1 MELTKKD
8 YKFINNTGQL
18 PGFSGGLTSSDDY
31 QNNIMQW
38 MDNLQQYNSGNKN
51 VAGAVDTSI
60 LPTRGNF
67 DTAGMSAAGQL
78 ASRKDIPYQSTE
90 TKKIAKGINVGN
102 IQTAASAAPGLIGSL
117 HNSWTNYDSVN
128 DIEAQYKPTSA
139 TTAGIGWTRMLKAK
153 DGKLPG
159 YKGGALGNVAGATA
173 SGAAMGSVAGPWGA
187 VVGGAVGLIGSGLG
201 EIFSANKQEE
211 NERKAALYMNAR
223 NNAERNGAI
232 GTALQLNDAEEY
244 GDQYSQSLF
253 GHANGKL
260 PKFDIGKVST
270 SFGQALGEATAR
282 VSNGEVIANKYTGTM
297 YRVPGLKNNKDGKL
311 ASLSDSDTV
320 ITNKHGLSDY
330 AWRTGDIEGAEE
342 MMKMF
347 GNPAYKNG
355 RLPKCA
361 EGWLGNAIPS
371 ALGSIASLA
380 QYIDAKNSTPYY
392 PHTYVANPYELQGL
406 TTLAGLRIN
415 PYPITQQLRNA
426 EARTNRAIDIAG
438 GLSGSQRTAA
448 RLANLNTTQNNISN
462 LLSNIQQQ
470 NNAYRAN
477 YAQAAINAGQASR
490 QARMAANQWDL
501 DYYSKAHAARNRGI
515 QTGIANMLSQIQQ
528 YQANEFKRRQF
539 NDTMALYR
547 DDMDLRKR
555 NANWM
560 QNQATR
566 GIGYYPMYNDPTD
579 PVYGSDDDIRRYIGG
594 IPLAQRKRLGITIG

>member
-1 MELTKKD
+1 
-8 YKFINNTGQL
+8 
-18 PGFSGGLTSSDDY
+18 
-31 QNNIMQW
+31 
-38 MDNLQQYNSGNKN
+38 
-51 VAGAVDTSI
+51 
-60 LPTRGNF
+60 
-67 DTAGMSAAGQL
+67 
-78 ASRKDIPYQSTE
+78 
-90 TKKIAKGINVGN
+90 
-102 IQTAASAAPGLIGSL
+102 
-117 HNSWTNYDSVN
+117 
-128 DIEAQYKPTSA
+128 
-139 TTAGIGWTRMLKAK
+139 
-153 DGKLPG
+153 
-159 YKGGALGNVAGATA
+159 
-173 SGAAMGSVAGPWGA
+173 
-187 VVGGAVGLIGSGLG
+187 
-201 EIFSANKQEE
+201 
-211 NERKAALYMNAR
+211 
-223 NNAERNGAI
+223 
-232 GTALQLNDAEEY
+232 
-244 GDQYSQSLF
+244 
-253 GHANGKL
+253 
-260 PKFDIGKVST
+260 
-270 SFGQALGEATAR
+270 
-282 VSNGEVIANKYTGTM
+282 M

-470 NNAYRAN
+470 NNAYRAS

-501 DYYSKAHAARNRGI
+501 DMYSKAHAARNRGI

-539 NDTMALYR
+539 NETMDLYR
-547 DDMDLRKR
+547 DDMNMRK
-555 NANWM
+555 
-560 QNQATR
+560 
-566 GIGYYPMYNDPTD
+566 
-579 PVYGSDDDIRRYIGG
+579 
-594 IPLAQRKRLGITIG
+594 

>member
-90 TKKIAKGINVGN
+90 TKNIAKGINVGN

-139 TTAGIGWTRMLKAK
+139 TTAGIGWTKMVKAK

-159 YKGGALGNVAGATA
+159 YKGGALGNIAGATA

-187 VVGGAVGLIGSGLG
+187 VVGGAVGLIGSGIG
-201 EIFSANKQEE
+201 EIFSEDTQRE
-211 NERKAALYMNAR
+211 NERIARQNIILR
-223 NNAERNGAI
+223 NNNERSGAI
-232 GTALQLNDAEEY
+232 STSMQLNNAIKY
-244 GDQYSQSLF
+244 GDQYSQPLF

-470 NNAYRAN
+470 NNAYRAS

-501 DYYSKAHAARNRGI
+501 DMYSKAHAARNRGI

-539 NDTMALYR
+539 NETMDLYR
-547 DDMDLRKR
+547 DDMNMRKQ
-555 NANWM
+555 NM
-560 QNQATR
+560 QWLQSQPSR
-566 GIGYYPMYNDPTD
+566 GIGL
-579 PVYGSDDDIRRYIGG
+579 DIAAYDNTR
-594 IPLAQRKRLGITIG
+594 PLYQYDENGNLKRVRS